1 MDEREGQGAVEFR
14 VLGAIEVIVNGRTVH
29 LGPPKRRLLLALL
42 ALECQHAVSVDRLVD
57 LMWDDPPQAARR
69 VVFAHIARLRAALAG
84 AAACGVELLSTPS
97 GYVLRVDSAQVD
109 AHRFQRQVAAATGV
123 ADPLAR
129 ARLLGEALELWQGS
143 ALEDPATGPGAR
155 NLARGLEN
163 LRLSAMEQRIA
174 AELAAGRH
182 PAVVAELT
190 QLVAQHPVREQLVG
204 QLMLALYRCGDIS
217 AALQVY
223 RRARADLATQLG
235 VDPGSELTALHSS
248 LLRRDPS
255 LAAPPPAA
263 IAQQESSA
271 PDPAPRQLPAS
282 IRHFTGRADQLKLLH
297 DLLGNGDAGGSV
309 LAAVVIS
316 GTAGVGKTAL
326 AVHFSHQAA
335 HRFPD
340 GQLYVN
346 LRGFDPAARPL
357 HPAAAARLFLDAL
370 GVPPARIPADSDAC
384 LAMYRSRLADT
395 RTLIVLDN
403 ARDAE
408 QVRPLLLGAPR
419 CLVLVTSRDRLSGLV
434 ALDGALPLAL
444 DLLTLDEARELLA
457 ARLGAERLAPERQ
470 AAEELIELCARL
482 PLALNLALARAVA
495 SAGTPLSTLTEQ
507 LRDTRRR
514 LDLLS
519 AGEAAADV
527 RAVLSWSY
535 YAVDASTARA
545 FRFLG
550 LHPGPD
556 ITAAAAASLAGLP
569 HEQTRAALE
578 QLSRAHLL
586 IESAPG
592 RYVFHDLLRAYA
604 RERVLSDDT
613 DDDRQAA
620 RHRMFDYYL
629 HTAHAASILL
639 NPHRQPIT
647 LSKPCIGALP
657 DHPADHDEALNW
669 FTDEQSVLVAITQCA
684 AETGFPDHSWQL
696 AWTCT
701 TFFERRGRWQDLA
714 TVQNVALDAAR
725 RVGNQDGR
733 ANAHYGLA
741 RAYSRLGRLDEAH
754 TNFLGAIELFRDLG
768 DRIRQARTH
777 LGLAWIRDLQGCAD
791 DSLDHAR
798 QAYELARTTENQAI
812 QANALNAMGWY
823 HAQLGDGRQ
832 ALLHCRQALTLQQQ
846 LGDRNGQATT
856 WDSLGYACHLVGQY
870 EEALVCYR
878 NALDLYSGL
887 GDRYNEADTLTH
899 LAETHQAVGNTAAA
913 QDAWHNALSIL
924 DVLQHPHA
932 DRVRARL
939 VRTA

>member
-1 MDEREGQGAVEFR
+1 MDERQGEGAVEFR
-14 VLGAIEVIVNGRTVH
+14 VLGAIEAVVNGRTVH

-57 LMWDDPPQAARR
+57 LMWDVPPQAARR

-84 AAACGVELLSTPS
+84 AAAYGVQLLSTPS
-97 GYVLRVDSAQVD
+97 GYVLQVDSAHVD
-109 AHRFQRQVAAATGV
+109 AHRFQRQVAAAAGV
-123 ADPLAR
+123 ADPVAR
-129 ARLLGEALELWQGS
+129 ARLLREALELWQGS
-143 ALEDPATGPGAR
+143 ALEDPAAGPGAQS
-155 NLARGLEN
+155 LARGLEN
-163 LRLSAMEQRIA
+163 LRLSAVEERIA
-174 AELAAGRH
+174 AELAAGLH
-182 PAVVAELT
+182 AVVVSELT
-190 QLVAQHPVREQLVG
+190 QLVAQHPVRERLVG

-235 VDPGSELTALHSS
+235 VDPSGELTALHSS

-255 LAAPPPAA
+255 LAAPPTGVP
-263 IAQQESSA
+263 QESRA
-271 PDPAPRQLPAS
+271 PEPAPRQLPSS

-297 DLLGNGDAGGSV
+297 DLLDHGNAGGGL

-346 LRGFDPAARPL
+346 LRGFDPAACPL
-357 HPAAAARLFLDAL
+357 QPAAAARLFLDTL
-370 GVPPARIPADSDAC
+370 GVPPARIPADPDAC

-434 ALDGALPLAL
+434 ALDGALPLVL
-444 DLLTLDEARELLA
+444 DLLTHDEARELVA
-457 ARLGAERLAPERQ
+457 ARLSPERLAPQRQ

-482 PLALNLALARAVA
+482 PLALNLALARAAA
-495 SAGTPLSTLTEQ
+495 STDTPLSTLTEQ
-507 LRDTRRR
+507 LHDTRRR

-519 AGEAAADV
+519 AGETAADL

-535 YAVDASTARA
+535 YALDASTARA
-545 FRFLG
+545 FRLLG

-556 ITAAAAASLAGLP
+556 ITAAAATPLTGLP
-569 HEQTRAALE
+569 HEQARTALE

-586 IESAPG
+586 IESTPG
-592 RYVFHDLLRAYA
+592 RYAFHDLLRAYA
-604 RERVLSDDT
+604 RERVLGDDT
-613 DDDRQAA
+613 DDDRHAA

-629 HTAHAASILL
+629 HTAHTASILL

-647 LSKPCIGALP
+647 LSEPCIEVVP

-669 FTDEQSVLVAITQCA
+669 FTDEQSVLVAITRCA
-684 AETGFPDHSWQL
+684 AETGFPDHSWRL

-714 TVQNVALDAAR
+714 TVQNIALDAAR
-725 RVGNQDGR
+725 RAGDQDGR

-754 TNFLGAIELFRDLG
+754 TNFLDAIELFRDLG

-777 LGLAWIRDLQGCAD
+777 LGLAWIRDLQGRAD

-798 QAYELARTTENQAI
+798 QAHDLARTTENQAI

-823 HAQLGDGRQ
+823 HAQLGDGHQ

-856 WDSLGYACHLVGQY
+856 WDSLGYACHLIGEYQ
-870 EEALVCYR
+870 EALVCYR
-878 NALDLYSGL
+878 HALDLYSSL

-913 QDAWHNALSIL
+913 QDAWHNALNIL
-924 DVLQHPHA
+924 DVLQHPNA

-939 VRTA
+939 AHTA